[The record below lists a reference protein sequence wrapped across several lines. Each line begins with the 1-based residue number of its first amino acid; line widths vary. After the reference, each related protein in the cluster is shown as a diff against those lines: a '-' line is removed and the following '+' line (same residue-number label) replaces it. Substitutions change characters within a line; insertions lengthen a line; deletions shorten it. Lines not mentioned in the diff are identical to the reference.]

1 MNMAI
6 EKRYCI
12 NCNKFRKVANPKM
25 SYISNK
31 ALVLSI
37 ICSKFSNNEERIFK
51 EEEKYQK
58 SFEFD
63 LIGFHAHL
71 INVAYKKIN

>member
-1 MNMAI
+1 MNMAN

-12 NCNKFRKVANPKM
+12 NCNKFRKIANPKM

-37 ICSKFSNNEERIFK
+37 IYSKFGNTEERIFK
-51 EEEKYQK
+51 EEERYQK

-63 LIGFHAHL
+63 LIEFHAHL
-71 INVAYKKIN
+71 INVADKKIN